1 MKVENI
7 HSYQFKKLDK
17 YILDRTVISTECEL
31 YIIPTKKKWNKDE
44 RLLKKFFIINGEYF
58 SNKLYTINE
67 LNDRKNEIDID
78 TLVFPDKL
86 ISIDG
91 IIEGFSMPFIRNNVN
106 VLNLLSSNEI
116 DLKTKLKFLKEI
128 GVIIDK
134 VSRVEN
140 FALGDIHEAN
150 FIYDLDEKRVKAV
163 DLDSVKIGNNNP
175 PVSKFMTFNEHLLDY
190 QHKYPYDEDTE
201 IHIPNNNTMY
211 LCYIYMILN
220 TISGVKSYRMSVS
233 EYYDYLQFLIDNK
246 CGKELIDI
254 FSYIYFSKDNKSPLD
269 FLDQIPN
276 NVDLTYKQFKKI
288 R

>member
-1 MKVENI
+1 MKIENI
-7 HSYQFKKLDK
+7 HSYQFNKLDK
-17 YILDRTVISTECEL
+17 YILDKTIISTECEL
-31 YIIPTKKKWNKDE
+31 YIIPVKNKWNKYE
-44 RLLKKFFIINGEYF
+44 KLLKKFFRINGEYF

-67 LNDRKNEIDID
+67 LNDRKDEIDID
-78 TLVFPDKL
+78 TLIFPDEL

-91 IIEGFSMPFIRNNVN
+91 IIQGFSMPFIRNNVN

-116 DLKTKLKFLKEI
+116 DIKTKLNILKEI
-128 GVIIDK
+128 GIIIDK
-134 VSRVEN
+134 IARIEN

-175 PVSKFMTFNEHLLDY
+175 PISKFMIFNENLLRY
-190 QHKYPYDEDTE
+190 QHKYPYDEETE
-201 IHIPNNNTMY
+201 IHISNNNTMY
-211 LCYIYMILN
+211 LSYIYMILN
-220 TISGVKSYRMSVS
+220 TISEAKSYRMSIS
-233 EYYDYLQFLIDNK
+233 EYYDYLQFLVDNK

-254 FSYIYFSKDNKSPLD
+254 LSYIYFSKDNVSPLN
-269 FLDQIPN
+269 FLDQIPD